1 MTASWVSFV
10 HHLTPEPPSRSDVV
24 LMWPEY
30 GVAGQNMVFAVDASF
45 VEEDTYREDGI
56 GFWIEQRVLGCVG
69 VPIG

>member
-1 MTASWVSFV
+1 
-10 HHLTPEPPSRSDVV
+10 V

-30 GVAGQNMVFAVDASF
+30 GVAGQNMVFAADASF